1 MSKFDDKGSV
11 QKELD
16 KERLSSLS
24 VAALKYD
31 KDKNSAP
38 CVVAAGTGYIAQ
50 KILQVAIENGVAI
63 YHDDSA
69 ATLLAKL
76 QLGEEIPPELYQ
88 IVVNIY
94 ISLLDL
100 AEEKKRKVEY

>member
-1 MSKFDDKGSV
+1 MSESNEKK
-11 QKELD
+11 
-16 KERLSSLS
+16 SSLLS
-24 VAALKYD
+24 AAALKYD
-31 KDKNSAP
+31 QDKNNAP

-50 KILQVAIENGVAI
+50 KIIQVAIENGVAI

-76 QLGEEIPPELYQ
+76 EVGQEIPPELYQ

-100 AEEKKRKVEY
+100 AEEKERK

>member
-1 MSKFDDKGSV
+1 MSKSNGN
-11 QKELD
+11 EGLH
-16 KERLSSLS
+16 

-31 KDKNSAP
+31 QDKNSAP
-38 CVVAAGTGYIAQ
+38 CVVAAGSGHIAQ

-76 QLGEEIPPELYQ
+76 DIGQEIPPELYQ

-94 ISLLDL
+94 IALLET
-100 AEEKKRKVEY
+100 AEGDKAGWLIGE

>member
-1 MSKFDDKGSV
+1 MSKS
-11 QKELD
+11 KE
-16 KERLSSLS
+16 KSSEMGKLPTLN

-31 KDKNSAP
+31 TKKNSAP
-38 CVVAAGTGYIAQ
+38 SVVAAGSGSVAQ
-50 KILQVAIENGVAI
+50 RILQVAIENGVAI

-76 QLGEEIPPELYQ
+76 DIGQEIPPELYQ

-94 ISLLDL
+94 ISLLEI
-100 AEEKKRKVEY
+100 AEEKGNFF

>member
-1 MSKFDDKGSV
+1 MSKFDEKGSM

-16 KERLSSLS
+16 RERLSSLS

-50 KILQVAIENGVAI
+50 KILQVAIANGVAI

-76 QLGEEIPPELYQ
+76 ELGQEIPPELYQ

-100 AEEKKRKVEY
+100 AQEKKR

>member
-1 MSKFDDKGSV
+1 MSESNDN
-11 QKELD
+11 QEMMRKELE

-31 KDKNSAP
+31 QEKNNAP

-69 ATLLAKL
+69 ATLLARL
-76 QLGEEIPPELYQ
+76 ELGQEIPPELYQ
-88 IVVNIY
+88 VVVNIY
-94 ISLLDL
+94 ITLLDL
-100 AEEKKRKVEY
+100 AEEQKR

>member
-1 MSKFDDKGSV
+1 MSKSKMDIPGT
-11 QKELD
+11 EN
-16 KERLSSLS
+16 RSSLT

-31 KDKNSAP
+31 QDKNSAP
-38 CVVAAGTGYIAQ
+38 TVVAAGSGYIAH
-50 KILQVAIENGVAI
+50 KILQVAIENGVSI

-76 QLGEEIPPELYQ
+76 EIGQEIPAELYQ

-94 ISLLDL
+94 IALLDMA
-100 AEEKKRKVEY
+100 AEQGK

>member
-1 MSKFDDKGSV
+1 MSKFNDENETVLKGM
-11 QKELD
+11 D
-16 KERLSSLS
+16 KETLSSLS

-31 KDKNSAP
+31 QAKSNAP
-38 CVVAAGTGYIAQ
+38 CVVAAGTGHIAQ

-69 ATLLAKL
+69 ATMLAKL
-76 QLGEEIPPELYQ
+76 ELGQEIPAELYQ

-100 AEEKKRKVEY
+100 AEEKTK

>member
-1 MSKFDDKGSV
+1 MSKSDEMNDPGY
-11 QKELD
+11 EAGN
-16 KERLSSLS
+16 ERLSSLS

-31 KDKNSAP
+31 KDKNNAP

-76 QLGEEIPPELYQ
+76 EMGQEIPPELYQ

-100 AEEKKRKVEY
+100 AEEKRKLR

>member
-1 MSKFDDKGSV
+1 MSKSDVTNGAM
-11 QKELD
+11 QKELE
-16 KERLSSLS
+16 KEKLSSLS

-31 KDKNSAP
+31 KDKNNAP

-76 QLGEEIPPELYQ
+76 EMGQEIPPELYQ

-100 AEEKKRKVEY
+100 AQEKKKY

>member
-1 MSKFDDKGSV
+1 MSKFDGG
-11 QKELD
+11 KEALRWETD
-16 KERLSSLS
+16 KEKLSSLS

-31 KDKNSAP
+31 KEKNSAP
-38 CVVAAGTGYIAQ
+38 CVVAAGTGYVAQ

-76 QLGEEIPPELYQ
+76 ELGQEIPPELYQ

-94 ISLLDL
+94 ISLLEL
-100 AEEKKRKVEY
+100 AAEKKR

>member
-1 MSKFDDKGSV
+1 MSKSNEKNSAAENDA
-11 QKELD
+11 E
-16 KERLSSLS
+16 KERLASLS

-31 KDKNSAP
+31 HNKNNAP
-38 CVVAAGTGYIAQ
+38 CVVAAGTGHIAQ

-69 ATLLAKL
+69 ATMLAKL
-76 QLGEEIPPELYQ
+76 ELGQEIPPELYQ

-94 ISLLDL
+94 ISLLEL
-100 AEEKKRKVEY
+100 AEEEKK

>member
-1 MSKFDDKGSV
+1 MSKFDNNENNNKNNAEKATSAG
-11 QKELD
+11 L
-16 KERLSSLS
+16 R

-31 KDKNSAP
+31 TDKDRAP
-38 CVVAAGTGYIAQ
+38 RVVAAGSGDIARR
-50 KILQVAIENGVAI
+50 ILQVAIENGIAI

-76 QLGEEIPPELYQ
+76 DLGQEIPPELYQ

-94 ISLLDL
+94 IALLDT
-100 AEEKKRKVEY
+100 AEAEQSPF